1 MTKSQKKKLQQKVS
15 ETLPKI
21 VEKHNK
27 RRRIKRL
34 DWETVYSKKAMPA
47 EHWQALE
54 SKAKSKKMKPP
65 ECV

>member
-1 MTKSQKKKLQQKVS
+1 MTKSQKKKLKQKVN
-15 ETLPKI
+15 ETLSKI
-21 VEKHNK
+21 VDKHNK
-27 RRRIKRL
+27 RRKIRRS

-54 SKAKSKKMKPP
+54 FKAKSKKMKPP